1 MFEKEGRKDKK
12 ESRGRKIGAG
22 KGKQRKERLK
32 KRKKLNENNKTYI
45 FFWLRG
51 SQNIR
56 PY

>member
-1 MFEKEGRKDKK
+1 LFEKEGRKDKK